1 MYIGEWTELD
11 EQNKQLID
19 KMLENHE
26 IAYGLMNNN
35 RAVTL
40 NMLIDFCKE
49 QNINFDKPIFLECPN
64 GYFPLAHSYNGTALN
79 DDGEEYNLDVLV
91 LMDGEW

>member
-1 MYIGEWTELD
+1 MYNGEWTQTD

-19 KMLENHE
+19 KMLEKGE
-26 IAYGLMNNN
+26 IAYGLVHNN
-35 RAVTL
+35 RAITL

-49 QNINFDKPIFLECPN
+49 QKIDFDKPIFLECPN
-64 GYFPLAHSYNGTALN
+64 GYFPLAHHYNGNAWS
-79 DDGEEYNLDVLV
+79 DDGEEYKLDVLV